1 MRKAGKKSQC
11 LLDIFVK
18 VRTVKALD
26 RAVRRNSTYQDT
38 LKRQDKAF
46 DKLDNA
52 GLNKEQCIIVDNA
65 ISAANDCGAAYGA
78 VAYRLGLQDGIRL
91 TFEIKTFK

>member
-1 MRKAGKKSQC
+1 MGKTEKKSKY

-18 VRTVKALD
+18 MRTVKALD
-26 RAVRRNSTYQDT
+26 KAVGRSKAYQIT

-46 DKLDNA
+46 GRLEKA
-52 GLNKEQCIIVDNA
+52 GLNKEQSSVVDTA

-91 TFEIKTFK
+91 VSEIREFE